1 MSREN
6 SARRNNAL
14 RKIRKAKSI
23 DPEIKLAIE
32 TILDLLN
39 RQSAYNVAWPSAAFL
54 AKRQN
59 RSRRTGQWYVKII
72 KELKIFDCIQLPPNE
87 AMNYCEFHF
96 GFRPK
101 LDQCGQYGPNLYVVN
116 PEHPLW
122 DKSRSLPNEIDIEM
136 GETIRKI
143 KSERNA
149 KTTSRLASNPLN
161 RPKLNATSDSNRT
174 YCLDQIRKKIVVTM
188 SRFQY
193 EESNYAPQ
201 PS

>member
-72 KELKIFDCIQLPPNE
+72 KELKIFECIQLPPDK
-87 AMNYCEFHF
+87 AMEYCDSRF

-101 LDQCGQYGPNLYVVN
+101 LDNCGQYGPNLYVVN
-116 PEHPLW
+116 PKHPLW
-122 DKSRSLPNEIDIEM
+122 DNSRSLPNEIDIKM
-136 GETIRKI
+136 GDTIRKI

-149 KTTSRLASNPLN
+149 KTTSRLAANPSNH
-161 RPKLNATSDSNRT
+161 PKLSAISDSNRT
-174 YCLDQIRKKIVVTM
+174 YCLDQIRKKFEATM

-193 EESNYAPQ
+193 EDSNYVPQ

>member
-6 SARRNNAL
+6 AARRNNAS
-14 RKIRKAKSI
+14 RKIRKAKHI

-39 RQSAYNVAWPSAAFL
+39 SQSAYNVAWPSAAFL

-72 KELKIFDCIQLPPNE
+72 KEFGIFDCIQLPPVK
-87 AMNYCEFHF
+87 AMEYCESRF

-116 PEHPLW
+116 PKHPIW
-122 DKSRSLPNEIDIEM
+122 DNSRSLPNEVDIKM

-149 KTTSRLASNPLN
+149 KTTSRLAGSLLHCPKPRSVQKSNH
-161 RPKLNATSDSNRT
+161 T
-174 YCLDQIRKKIVVTM
+174 YCLNQIRKRIQATM
-188 SRFQY
+188 NQLQY
-193 EESNYAPQ
+193 EDTNL
-201 PS
+201 

>member
-14 RKIRKAKSI
+14 RKIRKAKCI

-39 RQSAYNVAWPSAAFL
+39 RQSAYNVVWPSAAFL

-59 RSRRTGQWYVKII
+59 RSRRTGQWYIQII
-72 KELKIFDCIQLPPNE
+72 KKFEIFHCIQLPPDK
-87 AMNYCEFHF
+87 AMEYCESRF

-122 DKSRSLPNEIDIEM
+122 DKSRSLPNEIDIKM
-136 GETIRKI
+136 GEIIQRVKAQ
-143 KSERNA
+143 RNA

-161 RPKLNATSDSNRT
+161 RPKLNATTDSDHT
-174 YCLDQIRKKIVVTM
+174 YCLDQIRKKIEATM

-193 EESNYAPQ
+193 EDSNYAPQ